1 MKRLLILTTIIH
13 FLVSWTVIGKAEE
26 KAERVHAVKPK
37 ADLVQPGKPATI
49 PTEFHY
55 TIPASTVQN
64 VTRKHPKGVEI
75 GI

>member
-26 KAERVHAVKPK
+26 KAERLHAVKPE
-37 ADLVQPGKPATI
+37 AALVRPSKPATI

-55 TIPASTVQN
+55 T
-64 VTRKHPKGVEI
+64 G
-75 GI
+75 